1 MMLRTGRSMG
11 TSVRSLYSCGD
22 YRSNGG
28 EHLWL
33 LADRARDLEPRARVP
48 PAERLYLPRQVASQM
63 PAGADEHRHDRQLA
77 AAKPDERAD
86 PRREIRPH
94 AFEVGGRDAHPVQ
107 LRAQRA
113 AKALDR
119 SPPLRIARPVREED
133 DGPLQCSVARRP
145 S

>member
-1 MMLRTGRSMG
+1 MLRTGRSMG
-11 TSVRSLYSCGD
+11 PSVRSLYSCGD

-33 LADRARDLEPRARVP
+33 LADRPRDLEPRARVP
-48 PAERLYLPRQVASQM
+48 PAERLYLPRHVAHQM
-63 PAGADEHRHDRQLA
+63 PDGAVEHAHDCQLA
-77 AAKPDERAD
+77 AAT
-86 PRREIRPH
+86 RREIQPH
-94 AFEVGGRDAHPVQ
+94 AFEVGERDAHPVQ

-119 SPPLRIARPVREED
+119 SPTLRIARPVREED